1 MIRFGGTFW
10 FHADGEGNSRA
21 YAEALERSIPIEDI
35 TWMSL
40 KERLRRHDEEWR
52 CRREGERRNNGVG
65 LVQARQIHSETEERP
80 RASQVNA

>member
-1 MIRFGGTFW
+1 MIRFGGTFG

-21 YAEALERSIPIEDI
+21 YAEASERSIPIEDI

-52 CRREGERRNNGVG
+52 C
-65 LVQARQIHSETEERP
+65 
-80 RASQVNA
+80 